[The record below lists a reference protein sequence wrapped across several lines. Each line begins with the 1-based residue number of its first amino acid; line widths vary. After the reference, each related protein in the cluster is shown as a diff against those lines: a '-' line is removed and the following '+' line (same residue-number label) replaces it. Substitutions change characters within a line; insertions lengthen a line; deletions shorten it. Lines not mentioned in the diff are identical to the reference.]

1 MLVDSSLI
9 RRFASRSSTIVEAPP
24 SIEAPFGVS
33 TPVGVDRNGK
43 AVSTPVGVD
52 RNGKAV
58 STLFAHY
65 DRKTIL
71 STLANMFAFFL
82 LLGVSIWLYTTY
94 KNRTQYMSIIPDL
107 RDLRSTEPILL
118 DFKTPENLEPYNN
131 LQRDGSLDFANLN

>member
-1 MLVDSSLI
+1 MSRPMLVDSSLI

-24 SIEAPFGVS
+24 SIEAPFG
-33 TPVGVDRNGK
+33 
-43 AVSTPVGVD
+43 VSTPVGVD